1 MHHRGALPLA
11 VPQPAMDVYSLG
23 VLLFVMLVGRKPWD
37 SQRSHTLQYGVHS
50 TAEAPGLADPGFLA
64 LSKPVQAL
72 LLAMLA
78 EVPEARPTTAQVLQH
93 QWVQQGT
100 QVGNTRAC
108 FMQCGVVQAQHSIDF

>member
-1 MHHRGALPLA
+1 MVCAALLLDA
-11 VPQPAMDVYSLG
+11 PQPAMDVYSLG

-37 SQRSHTLQYGVHS
+37 SQRSHTLQYAVHS
-50 TAEAPGLADPGFLA
+50 TAEAPGLADPGFMA

-78 EVPEARPTTAQVLQH
+78 EVPEARPSAVQVLQH

-100 QVGNTRAC
+100 QVGDTPAC
-108 FMQCGVVQAQHSIDF
+108 LMQFGNVQAHGSMTF